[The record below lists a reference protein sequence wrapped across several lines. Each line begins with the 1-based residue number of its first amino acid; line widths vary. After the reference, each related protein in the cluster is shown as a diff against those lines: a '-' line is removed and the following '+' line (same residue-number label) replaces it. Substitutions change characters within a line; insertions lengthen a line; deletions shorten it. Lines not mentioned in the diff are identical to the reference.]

1 MAFPNPHRETT
12 AIHASMMASGW
23 RVVSSTLPTLEEDHP
38 GGTRS
43 KAALSGG
50 FRDN

>member
-1 MAFPNPHRETT
+1 
-12 AIHASMMASGW
+12 MMASGW

-43 KAALSGG
+43 KAASMSVG
-50 FRDN
+50 FREA